1 MSKIINNIDEQINII
16 QSSLEWA
23 NKYNKGAF
31 PKREFK
37 EYRRQVRKSSILL

>member
-37 EYRRQVRKSSILL
+37 ESKIKLMILSFLT

>member
-31 PKREFK
+31 PKENSK
-37 EYRRQVRKSSILL
+37 NIGVKQEKSSILL